1 MRETDAV
8 PIAAICARSTDL
20 IESNQLWRV
29 VVCERRDMSQTC
41 VASCGRCGSTHALIR
56 IRSHSPQP
64 AECDHGL
71 SRGVRSRVRRRE
83 ATQNSVEW
91 GCHK

>member
-71 SRGVRSRVRRRE
+71 SGGVRSRVRRRE
-83 ATQNSVEW
+83 ATQNSVQW
-91 GCHK
+91 DVTK